1 MNEHRDC
8 AEHSLV
14 DAQRN
19 PVLSAQE
26 SFAAA
31 QVHALLAIEQ
41 RLEELLDLLRLD
53 ARVQVAL

>member
-1 MNEHRDC
+1 MTEHREA
-8 AEHSLV
+8 AEQSLR

-19 PVLSAQE
+19 PVLSAEQ

-41 RLEELLDLLRLD
+41 RLGELLAALRPSQL
-53 ARVQVAL
+53 AETW